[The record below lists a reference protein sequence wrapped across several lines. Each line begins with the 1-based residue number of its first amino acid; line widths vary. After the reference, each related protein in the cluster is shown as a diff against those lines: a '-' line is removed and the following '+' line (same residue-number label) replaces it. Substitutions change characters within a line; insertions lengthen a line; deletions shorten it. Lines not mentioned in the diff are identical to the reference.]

1 MKNIAVAAAGIT
13 VNHASRLTKGIRDCT
28 IEHNMNAFV
37 FTCSRRY
44 ERNVEHDVGEYN
56 IFNLPDFQDFDGVI
70 LINSTVG
77 SDDMLV
83 HLAKEIKDSH
93 VPAVSIGRDDQ
104 DMFNVYID
112 NKAAMREL
120 VTHFVEHH
128 GFTRLNY
135 ISGPLSNAEAVKRFE
150 AYLEVLREH
159 DIPIEEERIYREGTF
174 LRESGELAAN
184 YFLAS
189 DLPLPQAIISA
200 NDVMAIGAIAT
211 LKQKGIRVPED
222 IAISGFDDDFAA
234 AYHVPSITTVARQQE
249 QVGYNACKRLLDGQ
263 AEIGRGKSRKF
274 DTKVIYRASCGC
286 ESKDDVD
293 NMMFRRMHFEEYERD
308 EKYREITNSMSVDLT
323 SVESFEQLKQCI
335 KQYIPKIR
343 CEELYLFICDDFS
356 DTESKFN
363 LYKEEHNEQTYL
375 RNGFGTETMLLL
387 GYDNGLYIEDMH
399 LDFHGFIQHLNESNK
414 VRKIYTVSPV
424 HFRDRCFGYCILG
437 NCSFPFDSP
446 VYYTWL
452 MNVGNAI
459 EMIRKQLLMRT
470 MIEKLDSVWCYD
482 TLTGIYNRS
491 GFRKYGGKVWD
502 EMLQKNQDVL
512 ILFMDLDGLKMI
524 NDTYGHEEGDHL
536 IQSFAE
542 ILIGVKKHGEAVM
555 RYGGDEFVIISPY
568 ATEQEAENYVM
579 SIEQGMK
586 TFNEQ
591 HALRYRLDASI
602 GYHILYPKNG
612 VDIETAIEIADQ
624 KMYSN
629 KKLKKQKSNV
639 LTGHI

>member
-1 MKNIAVAAAGIT
+1 
-13 VNHASRLTKGIRDCT
+13 
-28 IEHNMNAFV
+28 
-37 FTCSRRY
+37 
-44 ERNVEHDVGEYN
+44 
-56 IFNLPDFQDFDGVI
+56 
-70 LINSTVG
+70 
-77 SDDMLV
+77 
-83 HLAKEIKDSH
+83 
-93 VPAVSIGRDDQ
+93 
-104 DMFNVYID
+104 
-112 NKAAMREL
+112 
-120 VTHFVEHH
+120 
-128 GFTRLNY
+128 
-135 ISGPLSNAEAVKRFE
+135 
-150 AYLEVLREH
+150 
-159 DIPIEEERIYREGTF
+159 
-174 LRESGELAAN
+174 
-184 YFLAS
+184 
-189 DLPLPQAIISA
+189 
-200 NDVMAIGAIAT
+200 
-211 LKQKGIRVPED
+211 
-222 IAISGFDDDFAA
+222 
-234 AYHVPSITTVARQQE
+234 
-249 QVGYNACKRLLDGQ
+249 
-263 AEIGRGKSRKF
+263 
-274 DTKVIYRASCGC
+274 
-286 ESKDDVD
+286 
-293 NMMFRRMHFEEYERD
+293 
-308 EKYREITNSMSVDLT
+308 MSVDLT